1 MSGLAEQAHM
11 EVSTASSS
19 PYDPPLENTDDTDIP
34 ALIDPLTRHARYG
47 MKLALPSLLGIPLA
61 VLILALDMQGPVWS
75 ALYLLALA
83 ASFAGGLW
91 GLGTTVAFVFRRSA
105 RPPGLLTAIASVFL
119 NGFGFLSSAYSVL
132 LVADRFVRGRQLRDR
147 HGQLLFAELV
157 EGSTWLPLQTSERS
171 IPTNPKTAIAWRE
184 NGLTEHASVVA
195 FARLAENLTELGAP
209 MLLIENAHRDALDEM
224 RHTRLCF
231 GLARQLDGRALGPGA
246 FPKAARAAPH
256 QGSRTQRLA
265 QLATE
270 ALVDGALNE
279 GVSARVVA
287 ELART
292 AEGPARR
299 VLHEV
304 AKDEARHAAHAMHV
318 LRWCVEAGGP
328 EVIQA
333 LEIELEDLPTKPAA
347 PTHGAYEDEAFGI
360 PSQTRIERVYVE
372 VRARLNRRVTR
383 LMRSALQTGGTSSR
397 GRHNSSR
404 RAERTA
410 PSVPQV
416 EASM

>member
-1 MSGLAEQAHM
+1 MATPSL
-11 EVSTASSS
+11 TSS
-19 PYDPPLENTDDTDIP
+19 PYDPPLTATADIDIP
-34 ALIDPLTRHARYG
+34 PLVDPLTHHARRG

-91 GLGTTVAFVFRRSA
+91 GIGTTFAFVFRRSP
-105 RPPGLLTAIASVFL
+105 RPPGLATAIASVFL

-157 EGSTWLPLQTSERS
+157 EDSTWLPPKTSAPSTPRD
-171 IPTNPKTAIAWRE
+171 PKTAIAWRE

-195 FARLAENLTELGAP
+195 FARLAEDLTELGAP
-209 MLLIENAHRDALDEM
+209 MSLIENAHKDALDEM

-231 GLARQLDGRALGPGA
+231 GLACQLDGRALGPGA
-246 FPKAARAAPH
+246 FPKAARALPH
-256 QGSRTQRLA
+256 QGSRAQRLA

-299 VLHEV
+299 VLLEV
-304 AKDEARHAAHAMHV
+304 ARDEARHAAHAMHV
-318 LRWCVEAGGP
+318 LRWCVEAGGQ
-328 EVIQA
+328 EVIHA

-372 VRARLNRRVTR
+372 VRARLNTRVTR

-404 RAERTA
+404 RAERTE
-410 PSVPQV
+410 PSVRQV
-416 EASM
+416 GASM